1 MSSTE
6 HRIDRQCLEQFVQAI
21 WRHAGSTEQEA
32 ARVADHLVQAN
43 LAGHDSHGVGMIP
56 SYMSSLAQGH
66 LQLNVH
72 AKVVRDAGAVLTV
85 DGGQG
90 FGQVVACE
98 AMEKGIE
105 RARQLG
111 LAAVALHNSHHIGRI
126 GHWAEQCARAG
137 FISIHFVNVVG
148 DPMVHRSAAVTVVSA
163 PTPSALFFPV
173 KIKNRYCWILPPA
186 ASRLVKPAWPTTKV

>member
-105 RARQLG
+105 RAPRPAVGAGCGGVAQLT
-111 LAAVALHNSHHIGRI
+111 SHWPHWSLGR
-126 GHWAEQCARAG
+126 AMC
-137 FISIHFVNVVG
+137 
-148 DPMVHRSAAVTVVSA
+148 
-163 PTPSALFFPV
+163 
-173 KIKNRYCWILPPA
+173 
-186 ASRLVKPAWPTTKV
+186 ASRFYLYPFRQCGGRSYGGTVRRQ